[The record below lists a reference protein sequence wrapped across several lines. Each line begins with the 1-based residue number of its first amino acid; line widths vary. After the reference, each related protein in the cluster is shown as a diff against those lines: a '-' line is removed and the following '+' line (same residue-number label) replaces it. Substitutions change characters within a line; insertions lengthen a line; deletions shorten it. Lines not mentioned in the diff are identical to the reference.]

1 MKFISLFSGI
11 GGFDKAL
18 ENAGMECDTV
28 VEIDRDAR
36 NELRRH
42 FPYARMIDDVRKVG
56 LNTHAK
62 GSIELICGGFP
73 CQDVSVAGK
82 RAGFAGERTSLWH
95 EFARIIDEL
104 EPQWVVPENVPGLFS
119 SWSPIEIAPHP
130 VEVRDFGTEEE
141 AKEWARS
148 MACDWRVEE
157 SSDFEEIIS
166 FFQQRGY
173 GLAWRTLDSQYFGV
187 PQRRRRIFLVAS
199 LGSGRCAEVL
209 FERECLPWN
218 FDAGGEAGEG
228 FAGVPRSGI
237 RTSSPA
243 GTASEGGDAR
253 QDGNNRRAMIADVAL
268 PLAHGRTNNHGYAS
282 QQTYGTFDWQSGGDV
297 RQNISDKPM
306 LQAGQVPAV
315 AAFDQ
320 SLSPTN
326 RSKVELDKPA
336 PALKN
341 GDRLSI
347 FMAGQSEAAGGVSA
361 SETTSPTLK
370 AQHSSNQVPVIALA
384 GTVSS
389 KWAKG
394 TGGPAGDEVQN
405 LVVADI
411 APTLDANYYKTGSEQ
426 QFRAQSGDGFP
437 VTTDGVRRMT
447 PTECERLQG
456 FEDGWTAWGIDE
468 NGKRVEQSDSAR
480 YKQCGNAVSIPP
492 VEWIA
497 RRIKEIHDRENN

>member
-18 ENAGMECDTV
+18 ENVGMECDTV

-42 FPYARMIDDVRKVG
+42 FPHARMIDDVRKVG

-104 EPQWVVPENVPGLFS
+104 EPQWVIPENVPGLFF

-130 VEVRDFGTEEE
+130 VEVRDFGTKEE
-141 AKEWARS
+141 AEEWARS

-166 FFQQRGY
+166 FFQKRGY

-199 LGSGRCAEVL
+199 FGSGRCAEVL

-218 FDAGGEAGEG
+218 FAAGGEAGEG
-228 FAGVPRSGI
+228 FAGVPGTSAADGGGERSVIPPLRATGGVGHSPTMNKNKTDLDFLI
-237 RTSSPA
+237 PNIASFDAAQITSKANCSKAESGEPA
-243 GTASEGGDAR
+243 PSLNSEGR
-253 QDGNNRRAMIADVAL
+253 I
-268 PLAHGRTNNHGYAS
+268 
-282 QQTYGTFDWQSGGDV
+282 
-297 RQNISDKPM
+297 
-306 LQAGQVPAV
+306 
-315 AAFDQ
+315 
-320 SLSPTN
+320 
-326 RSKVELDKPA
+326 
-336 PALKN
+336 
-341 GDRLSI
+341 SI
-347 FMAGQSEAAGGVSA
+347 FMAGQSEAAGGVGA

-370 AQHSSNQVPVIALA
+370 AQHSSNQVPAIALA

-411 APTLDANYYKTGSEQ
+411 APTLDANYYKKTGSDQ
-426 QFRAQSGDGFP
+426 QFRAQSGDGEP
-437 VTTDGVRRMT
+437 VTTDGVRRLT

-492 VEWIA
+492 VEWIT
-497 RRIKEIHDRENN
+497 RRIKEIHDRENH

>member
-42 FPYARMIDDVRKVG
+42 FPHARMINDVRKVG
-56 LNTHAK
+56 LKTHERR
-62 GSIELICGGFP
+62 SIDVICGGFP

-82 RAGFAGERTSLWH
+82 RAGFAGERTSLWR

-104 EPQWVVPENVPGLFS
+104 EPAWVVPENVPGLFS
-119 SWSPIEIAPHP
+119 SWSPVEKAPHP
-130 VEVRDFGTEEE
+130 VEVRDFSTKEE
-141 AKEWARS
+141 AEEWARS
-148 MACDWRVEE
+148 MACDWQVEE
-157 SSDFEEIIS
+157 SSDFEEIVS

-218 FDAGGEAGEG
+218 FATGGETGEVTSTL
-228 FAGVPRSGI
+228 FASGTG
-237 RTSSPA
+237 TSRPA
-243 GTASEGGDAR
+243 GTASEAGFLVPEVTPPVARKGGVGHSPTLNKNKTDL
-253 QDGNNRRAMIADVAL
+253 DFLV
-268 PLAHGRTNNHGYAS
+268 
-282 QQTYGTFDWQSGGDV
+282 TFDWQSGGDV

-306 LQAGQVPAV
+306 LQAGQVPAIT
-315 AAFDQ
+315 AFDQ
-320 SLSPTN
+320 SMSETN
-326 RSKVELDKPA
+326 RSKIEVGTPT
-336 PALKN
+336 PTLKN

-347 FMAGQSEAAGGVSA
+347 FMAGQGSKAGSVAA
-361 SETTSPTLK
+361 SESLSPTLK
-370 AQHSSNQVPVIALA
+370 GSESGLNRVPSVALSLTA
-384 GTVSS
+384 SPTASGRLDPSGETF
-389 KWAKG
+389 
-394 TGGPAGDEVQN
+394 
-405 LVVADI
+405 VADI
-411 APTLDANYYKTGSEQ
+411 APTLDASYYEKRGSDQ
-426 QFRAQSGDGFP
+426 QFIAQSGDREP
-437 VTTDGVRRMT
+437 VTTGGVRRLT

-497 RRIKEIHDRENN
+497 RRIKEIHDRENG